1 MNQEELLGE
10 VQRLEDDGYVVVLK
24 WDGERSKGKKTL
36 LISLPGTDLFI
47 RRDSDDMWGS
57 LESALTELR
66 ESSPSGIA
74 QAEQIVA
81 AQSATRSES
90 DLEGDDKPKPESEGC
105 SQ

>member
-10 VQRLEDDGYVVVLK
+10 VQRLEDDGYVVILT

-66 ESSPSGIA
+66 EGSPSGIA
-74 QAEQIVA
+74 QAEQGGGGQA
-81 AQSATRSES
+81 ATRSES
-90 DLEGDDKPKPESEGC
+90 K
-105 SQ
+105 